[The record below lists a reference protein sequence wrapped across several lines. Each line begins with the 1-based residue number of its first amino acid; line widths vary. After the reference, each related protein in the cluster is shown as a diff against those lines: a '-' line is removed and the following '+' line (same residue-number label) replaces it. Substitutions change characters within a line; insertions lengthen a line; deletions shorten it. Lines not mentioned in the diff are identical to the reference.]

1 MFTPVIKTDDV
12 IIKLLQNVIEPQAM
26 FPRPGAS
33 VPVQVQDHRFATCKT
48 ILIPFSVEKIKK
60 IKIILYLFQYYIV
73 VCCFKVNDTGV
84 LLKVL
89 IQNKLA
95 YVQVITNCQ
104 YSAAEMCTWE
114 VCLPT
119 KQAPSL
125 TSCVKMSSQQPHNN
139 V

>member
-1 MFTPVIKTDDV
+1 
-12 IIKLLQNVIEPQAM
+12 M

-33 VPVQVQDHRFATCKT
+33 VPVQVQDHRFATCKA

-89 IQNKLA
+89 IQNKLV

-104 YSAAEMCTWE
+104 YSAAEMCTRE

-119 KQAPSL
+119 K
-125 TSCVKMSSQQPHNN
+125 
-139 V
+139 